1 MRFATAVVL
10 VTFLVSGP
18 VWAQDAKPSPEPE
31 FDVTKLG
38 VSIKRIQQG
47 LFIAESREKRG
58 GDAMHLE
65 FNVQVYGQS
74 PKIEVLKG
82 VDLFNGAVPGTAP
95 SHGQMIEFWTP
106 QIYRTPGLPISALA
120 FWAAERIWQVTP
132 CRVPAARTGL
142 DPGHPSTH
150 GSAVGYSRPPLRGC
164 TDRQVQPQRTTVLPA
179 RCAPQDVPPF
189 IAIEFRSR
197 AG

>member
-1 MRFATAVVL
+1 MRGFASFVL
-10 VTFLVSGP
+10 CAGLAAPCF
-18 VWAQDAKPSPEPE
+18 AQDPQPAPTPAPA
-31 FDVTKLG
+31 FDVTRLG

-82 VDLFNGAVPGTAP
+82 VDLFNGPVPGTAP
-95 SHGQMIEFWTP
+95 SHGQMIDYWTP

-120 FWAAERIWQVTP
+120 FWAAQHFWEKSKKTRCEEEIAEYRALVMQGVS
-132 CRVPAARTGL
+132 V
-142 DPGHPSTH
+142 
-150 GSAVGYSRPPLRGC
+150 SAPRC
-164 TDRQVQPQRTTVLPA
+164 TQ
-179 RCAPQDVPPF
+179 
-189 IAIEFRSR
+189 
-197 AG
+197 